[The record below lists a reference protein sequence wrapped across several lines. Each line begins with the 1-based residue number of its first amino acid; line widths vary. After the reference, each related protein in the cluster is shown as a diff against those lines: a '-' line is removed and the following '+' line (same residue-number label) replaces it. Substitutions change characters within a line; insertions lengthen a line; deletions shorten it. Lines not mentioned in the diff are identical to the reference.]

1 MKAQDNVVSDRAVQ
15 GQPAAGFG
23 EEFITWQ
30 QTVNSPALTYPKRL
44 REDFRCGP
52 SFVIMPL
59 RGSLN
64 IGHEHHCLPQFYQ
77 LRAVQTRVM
86 FSMFGSGSVWPCQ
99 IFWIWLTA
107 MRFEPN
113 FESTAEGSNGSHGAA
128 FGSVGVYLWLLMG
141 RKVGGT
147 WQGVMS
153 GVWEHQRQC
162 WDIMDGR
169 RS

>member
-1 MKAQDNVVSDRAVQ
+1 MSDRAVQ

-86 FSMFGSGSVWPCQ
+86 FSMFGSGSVWPCY
-99 IFWIWLTA
+99 WLIA
-107 MRFEPN
+107 MRSEPN